1 MLAPPS
7 ASTINIRRHSSH
19 NCNSKASPM
28 RANTNTQ
35 SGPGNTE
42 ATLASNST
50 DAQHNAAANGAI
62 PPPIPKRTLIGKL
75 MTGRSF
81 SESPQAKQQQKQ
93 QSDVARK
100 RGGLKQMG
108 QHQSRRTTVNE
119 PAYQNDQYSDDDRLS
134 LESVFDE
141 LKSSD
146 PIIFSKSNRSS
157 SDSNKS
163 HGTSIDTGYMS
174 SSTNDN
180 DRIFF
185 GPSEDFRAR
194 FSSVDTQSSLDSCL
208 LSYSQT
214 QQAFNQ
220 SYARCIISPLAVK
233 RDEYEEYHQS
243 PSKYGSRN
251 GSNATITSKLSNN
264 LKVGHNAAANDANRG
279 GSRMASNLPN
289 RKPSSPLITPSAK
302 CTGRPRPPPA
312 PQIQQQSSLDS
323 GKIFHNGS
331 MLGAFQNGI
340 AKITEA
346 ATLTSEAVIGR
357 KITNAARQLSLGGG
371 NCQNAQ
377 KNNNATASNGQPSK
391 MTYRQDST
399 ISSDS
404 FSMTSSPGF
413 NTKNMEA
420 PLLQHASRINRNNCV
435 SGNETGDSFSMTS
448 RYLHGI
454 GGGNGARGTVRQDSS
469 DSFSQTSSP
478 GYNTKMSEQPLL
490 AHAIKI
496 NASKWSQLAL

>member
-1 MLAPPS
+1 
-7 ASTINIRRHSSH
+7 
-19 NCNSKASPM
+19 M

-35 SGPGNTE
+35 SGTGNAEGTV
-42 ATLASNST
+42 ADNSA
-50 DAQHNAAANGAI
+50 DAQHNAAAPAAM

-81 SESPQAKQQQKQ
+81 SESPPTKQPNGQNASTQQQQKQ
-93 QSDVARK
+93 QSDDARK

-119 PAYQNDQYSDDDRLS
+119 PAYQNEQYSDDDRLS

-141 LKSSD
+141 PKSSD

-208 LSYSQT
+208 SSDSQT

-233 RDEYEEYHQS
+233 RDEYEEYRQN

-251 GSNATITSKLSNN
+251 GSNATIQSKLSNN
-264 LKVGHNAAANDANRG
+264 LKVGHNVAANDANRG
-279 GSRMASNLPN
+279 GSRMSNN
-289 RKPSSPLITPSAK
+289 YRKPPSPLITPSAN

-331 MLGAFQNGI
+331 MLGAFQSGI

-371 NCQNAQ
+371 SNNQNAQ
-377 KNNNATASNGQPSK
+377 KNNNAAASNGPPSK

-496 NASKWSQLAL
+496 NASKWSTMPTWRQAQRVYTDF